1 MAILMVISAI
11 QFIGVAC
18 LMNHV
23 ILFLEA
29 SQNEGLTAVWNKE
42 HCC

>member
-11 QFIGVAC
+11 QFIGVTC

-23 ILFLEA
+23 ILSLA
-29 SQNEGLTAVWNKE
+29 SQNEGLTAVLNKE
-42 HCC
+42 QHY